1 MMIPNSL
8 VEDKCII
15 IFSNMLKWSVKGIL
29 YTNQVRAADHFYD
42 YKPHKIGSKQRLVTV
57 DTRKIHMFISDELDY
72 LPVWFP
78 TDEDMESFI
87 KVFITPPGEWKPL
100 YLDHDGQWEDY
111 DDEVSICSNVSDN
124 SSDQAID
131 VLEPI
136 MSASQHE
143 YPTVTFPNDVAF
155 TKGATYD

>member
-1 MMIPNSL
+1 
-8 VEDKCII
+8 
-15 IFSNMLKWSVKGIL
+15 
-29 YTNQVRAADHFYD
+29 
-42 YKPHKIGSKQRLVTV
+42 
-57 DTRKIHMFISDELDY
+57 MFINGGLAY
-72 LPVWFP
+72 LPSRCT
-78 TDEDMESFI
+78 TDAEMYSLP
-87 KVFITPPGEWKPL
+87 KLLLTPPGEWKPL

-111 DDEVSICSNVSDN
+111 DDEVSICANVSDN